1 MSIIKE
7 ASAPCSKCGEK
18 QIIKIYRSINTA
30 ENPELKDKVRNGSLF
45 LWECPH
51 CGQVNLAK
59 YETLYH
65 DPQTKLMVWLLPE
78 GSLGDTERQAVEKH
92 MAAIADRMCSDGGGL
107 DGYVLRQVSDAGS
120 LIEKV
125 SIHEAG
131 LDDVVM
137 EMCKYVTR
145 LELAGKEKDKERAA
159 AIVAAPM
166 KFYRIEGPD
175 NDITFSYPLDG
186 QMHGAQVGFNVYE
199 DCRGIVQRNPSVRP
213 EPGFVKVD
221 AGWLSGK
228 IR

>member
-1 MSIIKE
+1 MQTT
-7 ASAPCSKCGEK
+7 ARCSACGGENNVT
-18 QIIKIYRSINTA
+18 IYQSINVR
-30 ENPELKDKVRNGSLF
+30 ENPELKEKVRDGSLF
-45 LWECPH
+45 VWSCPR
-51 CGQVNLAK
+51 CGQLNLAL
-59 YETLYH
+59 YQTLYH
-65 DPQTKLMVWLLPE
+65 DPDERLMVWLLPE
-78 GSLGDTERQAVEKH
+78 GSISDVERQAVEKH
-92 MAAIADRMCSDGGGL
+92 MAAIAAQMCSDGGGL

-137 EMCKYVTR
+137 EMCKYITK

-221 AGWLSGK
+221 ADWLSGK